1 MKPTQGRDGRDASSC
16 LRRQVAAQVAIQI
29 SEVSPMRL
37 SSARE
42 EWHKAFYRPGDGT
55 NRHCESLAL
64 VGQFQDTERVRGVA
78 GLVNETIGAHV
89 RNVVDRLPAD
99 LFAFGNHM
107 YHPEN
112 NDLWREAAE
121 EFVFQLAYQR
131 GARMYAKKFAKA
143 EFVAKAVLYRY
154 RRQHQ
159 GGQSAAPD
167 PLPTPERFRD
177 FMDYTYGVELRSESW
192 DSEWGDFIQRC
203 FDACNDLDQL
213 ALAPVARLLREMK
226 TAA

>member
-89 RNVVDRLPAD
+89 RSVVERLPAD
-99 LFAFGNHM
+99 LFAFGNHL
-107 YHPEN
+107 YHPDS
-112 NDLWREAAE
+112 NDLWREVAE
-121 EFVFQLAYQR
+121 WSVFQLAYLR
-131 GARMYAKKFAKA
+131 GPKMYAKKYARA
-143 EFVAKAVLYRY
+143 EFVAMAVLYRY

-167 PLPTPERFRD
+167 PLPTPEAFRTYLE
-177 FMDYTYGVELRSESW
+177 YTYGVELDARNW
-192 DSEWGDFIQRC
+192 DREWEEFVQAC
-203 FDACNDLDQL
+203 FAACNDLDAM
-213 ALAPVARLLREMK
+213 ALAPVARLLRAMK
-226 TAA
+226 CAA

>member
-1 MKPTQGRDGRDASSC
+1 
-16 LRRQVAAQVAIQI
+16 
-29 SEVSPMRL
+29 MRL
-37 SSARE
+37 SSARD
-42 EWHKAFYRPGDGT
+42 EWFNAYYRPGDGT

-78 GLVNETIGAHV
+78 GLVSETIGAHV
-89 RNVVDRLPAD
+89 RGVVERLPAD
-99 LFAFGNHM
+99 LFAFGQHM
-107 YHPEN
+107 YHPES
-112 NDLWREAAE
+112 NDLWRESAE

-167 PLPTPERFRD
+167 PLIVPRD
-177 FMDYTYGVELRSESW
+177 FRTYVEYTYGVELDSRNWE
-192 DSEWGDFIQRC
+192 SEWEGFVQECFTACDW
-203 FDACNDLDQL
+203 FDAR
-213 ALAPVARLLREMK
+213 ALAPVARLLRDMK
-226 TAA
+226 VAA

>member
-1 MKPTQGRDGRDASSC
+1 MKPAQGRDGRDACSG

-78 GLVNETIGAHV
+78 GLVNETIAAHV

-107 YHPEN
+107 YHPES

-131 GARMYAKKFAKA
+131 GARMYATTFAKA

-177 FMDYTYGVELRSESW
+177 FLDYTYGVALDSRNW
-192 DSEWGDFIQRC
+192 ASEWEVFVQAC
-203 FDACNDLDQL
+203 FDACNDLDQM
-213 ALAPVARLLREMK
+213 ALAPVARLLRDMK
-226 TAA
+226 IAA

>member
-1 MKPTQGRDGRDASSC
+1 
-16 LRRQVAAQVAIQI
+16 
-29 SEVSPMRL
+29 MRL
-37 SSARE
+37 SSARY
-42 EWHKAFYRPGDGT
+42 EWFNAYYRPGDGT

-64 VGQFQDTERVRGVA
+64 VGPYQGTERVRGVA

-89 RNVVDRLPAD
+89 RGVVERLPVD
-99 LFAFGNHM
+99 LFAFGNHL
-107 YHPEN
+107 YHPES
-112 NDLWREAAE
+112 NDIWREAAE
-121 EFVFQLAYQR
+121 EFVFQLAYRR

-143 EFVAKAVLYRY
+143 EFVAKVVLYRY

-177 FMDYTYGVELRSESW
+177 YLDYTYGVELDARNWEREW
-192 DSEWGDFIQRC
+192 DEFVLAC

-213 ALAPVARLLREMK
+213 ALAPVARLLRDMK
-226 TAA
+226 IAA

>member
-1 MKPTQGRDGRDASSC
+1 MKPPQGRDGRDASSC

-78 GLVNETIGAHV
+78 GLVNETIGAHI
-89 RNVVDRLPAD
+89 RAVVDRLPVD
-99 LFAFGNHM
+99 LYAFGNHM
-107 YHPEN
+107 YHPDSN
-112 NDLWREAAE
+112 AIWREVAE
-121 EFVFQLAYQR
+121 WSVFQLAYLR
-131 GARMYAKKFAKA
+131 GPKMYDKKYRKA
-143 EFVAKAVLYRY
+143 EFVAMAVLYRY

-177 FMDYTYGVELRSESW
+177 YLDYTYGVELDRRNW
-192 DSEWGDFIQRC
+192 DREWGDFVQAC
-203 FDACNDLDQL
+203 FDACNDLDQQ
-213 ALAPVARLLREMK
+213 ALRPVATLLREMK
-226 TAA
+226 SAA

>member
-1 MKPTQGRDGRDASSC
+1 
-16 LRRQVAAQVAIQI
+16 
-29 SEVSPMRL
+29 MRL
-37 SSARE
+37 SSARD
-42 EWHKAFYRPGDGT
+42 EWHKAYYRPGDGT

-64 VGQFQDTERVRGVA
+64 VGPYQGTERQRGVA

-89 RNVVDRLPAD
+89 RSVVERLPAD

-143 EFVAKAVLYRY
+143 VFVAKAVLYRY

-159 GGQSAAPD
+159 GGQSAALD
-167 PLPTPERFRD
+167 PLPTPEMFRTYL
-177 FMDYTYGVELRSESW
+177 DYTYGVELDSRSW
-192 DSEWGDFIQRC
+192 ASEWEGFIQGC
-203 FDACNDLDQL
+203 FDACDNLDQL
-213 ALAPVARLLREMK
+213 ALAPVARLLNEMK
-226 TAA
+226 YAA